1 MSKFFDAKFNIGT
14 VVNFA
19 KDKIVELT
27 KKEISNEEKKEIL
40 DNAVTA
46 YIIQTLNAVSP
57 NFFIRWAIT
66 KLLLPNIS
74 IITQKIFDLL
84 KEKIDGLTKE

>member
-1 MSKFFDAKFNIGT
+1 MSKIFNAKFNIST

-27 KKEISNEEKKEIL
+27 KQEIGNAEKKQML
-40 DNAVTA
+40 DDAVTA
-46 YIIQTLNAVSP
+46 YIIQTLNAASP